1 MYNKSIL
8 KPLGKSRIITR
19 NPTTGKKYYVMFEVV
34 QEDLTPLLSCQA
46 AEQMKLII
54 VNYDN
59 FQHVYG
65 VAAAELPDIIS
76 KYKSVFDNSVVGS
89 FPGKVSLK
97 INSDSNPVQCP
108 SRCVPISVK
117 PALEKELKSLVNL
130 GVLKSVTEP
139 TEWCSQISVQKKKN
153 DKLRIC
159 LDQRALNE
167 SLQRERY
174 PLPTTDD
181 ILPELAKAKLF
192 SKVDLAHGYWHC
204 ELDEDSNCMTTFIT
218 TQGRFRW
225 CRLPFGLKVSGDI
238 FQRKLNE
245 SLAGTQGVVCVADD
259 ILVYGNS
266 EKDHDEKLKK
276 LLDACVRNKIK
287 LNLQKSVFKTTEVE
301 FLGHLMTSEGLKPD
315 TKKIEA
321 ILNMENP
328 TDVD

>member
-1 MYNKSIL
+1 MQKCIL
-8 KPLGKSRIITR
+8 KIR
-19 NPTTGKKYYVMFEVV
+19 N
-34 QEDLTPLLSCQA
+34 
-46 AEQMKLII
+46 
-54 VNYDN
+54 
-59 FQHVYG
+59 
-65 VAAAELPDIIS
+65 S
-76 KYKSVFDNSVVGS
+76 K
-89 FPGKVSLK
+89 
-97 INSDSNPVQCP
+97 PVQCP
-108 SRCVPISVK
+108 PRRVPISVK

-225 CRLPFGLKVSGDI
+225 CRLPFGLKVSSEI